1 MNTYLTLLIAFLS
14 VNYLTYNQS
23 VSKPENYKITTP
35 STIIT
40 LPGVLTEIS
49 GITSIDSTKFAC
61 VQDEMGIVFIYDLV
75 KSDIINKIPFSGPG
89 DFEGITR
96 VNRSFYILRSDG
108 VIFEITDYALKTPAI
123 RVYNTGIP
131 ARDNEGICFDSRNK
145 RILVACKDGYTQ
157 DGVKH
162 KQLVYSF
169 DLNTKKLSSDPVIS
183 IDIKLLRKLV
193 KENDIKIPGVDK
205 KDIEDLNFRA
215 SEIGFNPVTGKIYLV
230 SAPDY
235 MMLVCSLS
243 GTIEK
248 IIPLKKEL
256 FRQAEGITFNSRGDM
271 FISNEGAG
279 KEPTIVRFN
288 YIKPPSIETI
298 H

>member
-1 MNTYLTLLIAFLS
+1 MLLAFLS
-14 VNYLTYNQS
+14 VNYLTEQQKIR
-23 VSKPENYKITTP
+23 KPENYKIDAPT
-35 STIIT
+35 SIIT

-49 GITSIDSTKFAC
+49 GITAIDSTTFAC
-61 VQDEMGIVFIYDLV
+61 VQDEMGIVFIYSLV
-75 KSDIINKIPFSGPG
+75 KADIINKIPFSGSG

-108 VIFEITDYALKTPAI
+108 VIFEITDYALKSPSI
-123 RVYNTGIP
+123 KMYNTGIP

-145 RILVACKDGYTQ
+145 RILIACKEGYTR
-157 DGVKH
+157 DGMKH

-169 DLNTKKLSSDPVIS
+169 DISTKKLSADPFIT
-183 IDIKLLRKLV
+183 IDVKLLRNLIR
-193 KENDIKIPGVDK
+193 ENDIKIPGVDK
-205 KDIEDLNFRA
+205 KDIDELNFRA
-215 SEIGFNPVTGKIYLV
+215 SEIGFNPVTGKIHLV

-235 MMLVCSLS
+235 MMLVCGIT
-243 GTIEK
+243 GTIEN

-256 FRQAEGITFNSRGDM
+256 FRQPEGLTFNSRGDM

-288 YIKPPSIETI
+288 YFKPSSTATI

>member
-1 MNTYLTLLIAFLS
+1 MSAYISLLIAFFS
-14 VNYLTYNQS
+14 VNYLTDIQDIR
-23 VSKPENYKITTP
+23 KPESYKIAAP
-35 STIIT
+35 AAIIN

-49 GITSIDSTKFAC
+49 GITCIDSTTFAC
-61 VQDEMGIVFIYDLV
+61 IQDETGIVFIYDLV
-75 KSDIINKIPFSGPG
+75 KADIINKIPFSGPG
-89 DFEGITR
+89 DFEGITK

-108 VIFEITDYALKTPAI
+108 VIFEITDYALKSPSI
-123 RVYNTGIP
+123 RIYNTGIP
-131 ARDNEGICFDSRNK
+131 AKDNEGICYDSRNK
-145 RILVACKDGYTQ
+145 RILVACKAGYTR
-157 DGVKH
+157 DGVKN

-169 DLNTKKLSSDPVIS
+169 DIGTKKLSSDPVMV

-205 KDIEDLNFRA
+205 KDIDELDFRA

-235 MMLVCSLS
+235 MMLVCSMS
-243 GTIEK
+243 GTIEN

-256 FRQAEGITFNSRGDM
+256 FRQAEGITFNARGDM

-288 YIKPPSIETI
+288 YIKPSSTATI